1 MPSYSIY
8 NLSSGEELHPFLEQF
23 LFYQDAAGIARLHK
37 TANDYGITLPK
48 EITFDYY
55 EKQFL
60 PALGIKVYTVYK
72 YLKIRK
78 VVDASQRKLAI
89 GYLPVAFKIS
99 NPKLLKGYIGDVII
113 YGREDRDYFKTQS
126 DIYTLELSQI
136 TSFGNTKRGSRALR
150 LNVSG
155 DVYITPDG
163 ESDITLPC
171 LMTASTE
178 TIFGSTIIPKHYD
191 DIVGIDMLKFYSDI
205 KVYENTLSYPVI
217 RKQDFSRVKQQATE
231 IAKILEM
238 PCMHGC
244 SVVGNKF
251 KNEKNRYCYS
261 FTREELHRLLEL
273 RNSSECCP
281 IDVVFSN
288 KWVRSLTILHAL
300 EAAYGKTLILNWI
313 EHLVEEGKVFYEDAI
328 DGNTYI
334 KPAEYTYELLL
345 SDISYIAENLQPLY
359 GFIKLCAATPQNYGQ
374 KSARAIKAYECT
386 QV

>member
-1 MPSYSIY
+1 MPAYSIY
-8 NLSSGEELHPFLEQF
+8 NLSSGEELHPFFEQF
-23 LFYQDAAGIARLHK
+23 LFSEDAAGVARLHK

-55 EKQFL
+55 ENEFL
-60 PALGIKVYTVYK
+60 PALGIKAYTE

-78 VVDASQRKLAI
+78 AVDASQRKVVV
-89 GYLPVAFKIS
+89 GYLPVAFKIR

-113 YGREDRDYFKTQS
+113 FGREDRDYFRSQS
-126 DIYTLELSQI
+126 YIHKLELTQI
-136 TSFGNTKRGSRALR
+136 TSFGNTKRGSHALR
-150 LNVSG
+150 LDVSG
-155 DVYITPDG
+155 DVYIYSEG
-163 ESDITLPC
+163 ESDFSLPC
-171 LMTASTE
+171 LITASSE
-178 TIFGSTIIPKHYD
+178 TIFDSTIIPKHYD

-205 KVYENTLSYPVI
+205 KVYENVLTYPVI
-217 RKQDFSRVKQQATE
+217 RKQDFSKVKQQATE

-238 PCMHGC
+238 PCMRGC
-244 SVVGNKF
+244 SVVGNTF
-251 KNEKNRYCYS
+251 KNEKGRYCYS

-288 KWVRSLTILHAL
+288 KWVRSLTILPAL
-300 EAAYGKTLILNWI
+300 EAVYGKTLILNWI
-313 EHLVEEGKVFYEDAI
+313 EHLVEDGKVFYEDAI

-359 GFIKLCAATPQNYGQ
+359 GFIKLCAATPQNYRQ

>member
-1 MPSYSIY
+1 MPAYSIY
-8 NLSSGEELHPFLEQF
+8 NLSSGEELHPFLEQI
-23 LFYQDAAGIARLHK
+23 LFYQDAAGLARLHK

-60 PALGIKVYTVYK
+60 PALGIKVRAEYN

-78 VVDASQRKLAI
+78 VVDASQRKTAI
-89 GYLPVAFKIS
+89 GYLPVLFKIN
-99 NPKLLKGYIGDVII
+99 NPKLLKGYIGEVLI
-113 YGREDRDYFKTQS
+113 YGREDRDYFKAQS
-126 DIYTLELSQI
+126 DIQTIELSQI
-136 TSFGNTKRGSRALR
+136 TSFGDTRRRCALR

-155 DVYITPDG
+155 DVYIEPDG
-163 ESDITLPC
+163 ASYIRLPC

-205 KVYENTLSYPVI
+205 KVYENTLSCPVI
-217 RKQDFSRVKQQATE
+217 HKQDFSRVKQQATE

-238 PCMHGC
+238 PCMRGC
-244 SVVGNKF
+244 SVAGNTF
-251 KNEKNRYCYS
+251 KTEKNHYCYS

-288 KWVRSLTILHAL
+288 KWVRSLTILPAL
-300 EAAYGKTLILNWI
+300 ETAYGKTLILNWI
-313 EHLVEEGKVFYEDAI
+313 NHLVDEGKVFYEEAI

-359 GFIKLCAATPQNYGQ
+359 GFIRLCAATPQNYGQ
-374 KSARAIKAYECT
+374 KAAQAIKAYECT
-386 QV
+386 QI